1 MWYSSSVVFTF
12 AYYSVV
18 CVYCGIFNS
27 WWTGVCVCWE
37 SLTSLHLMSVNS
49 SVHPLEKTLLVS
61 VSLGKISRSAID
73 ENMANS
79 FVVWKILLNFSLLT
93 VVLFCFPIHQY
104 IKVPVLLWS
113 YQQNMLSNFWTFAN
127 LRNEKFIFNC
137 TSLMSKV

>member
-1 MWYSSSVVFTF
+1 
-12 AYYSVV
+12 
-18 CVYCGIFNS
+18 
-27 WWTGVCVCWE
+27 
-37 SLTSLHLMSVNS
+37 MSVNS

-73 ENMANS
+73 ENMANA

-113 YQQNMLSNFWTFAN
+113 YHRICCQIFELLPILGM
-127 LRNEKFIFNC
+127 RNSFLIA
-137 TSLMSKV
+137 LLL